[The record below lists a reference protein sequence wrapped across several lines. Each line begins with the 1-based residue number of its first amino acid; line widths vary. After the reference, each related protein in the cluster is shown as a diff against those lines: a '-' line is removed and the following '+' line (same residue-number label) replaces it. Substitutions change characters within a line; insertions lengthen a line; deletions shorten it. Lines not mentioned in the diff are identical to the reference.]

1 MFAYLPTLLLAATAV
16 VADYNPIFSREAL
29 SAMTAHDA
37 GQNCAAHQSL
47 VCCDKTE
54 KCSTLDMGSKW
65 HPYTT
70 DMTDAELT
78 LFTLEVKN
86 LLLLSKKYTAK
97 VACYKF
103 SANIKGSKN
112 VSIARLQSDGDDD
125 ANSSCA
131 VG

>member
-65 HPYTT
+65 HPYIIGT
-70 DMTDAELT
+70 TDAELT
-78 LFTLEVKN
+78 LFYFRGQEPIAAQREMYCQGC
-86 LLLLSKKYTAK
+86 LLQVWRQHQGL
-97 VACYKF
+97 
-103 SANIKGSKN
+103 
-112 VSIARLQSDGDDD
+112 
-125 ANSSCA
+125 
-131 VG
+131 